1 MVVRGFI
8 TMVVQCCCGS
18 GSIEGGGSEVD
29 RRREVSE
36 KEFQFPLDIFFS
48 FWGSLF
54 LAAIFQWL
62 LQRIDGKDGGK
73 GDWEWREKGL
83 EILACIT
90 NVNKDMERRE
100 KEWESGGES

>member
-1 MVVRGFI
+1 MGLKQSVYGREGI
-8 TMVVQCCCGS
+8 HHHGCTMLLWQWFYE
-18 GSIEGGGSEVD
+18 EGGGSEVD

-62 LQRIDGKDGGK
+62 L
-73 GDWEWREKGL
+73 
-83 EILACIT
+83 
-90 NVNKDMERRE
+90 
-100 KEWESGGES
+100 